1 MEMRGV
7 GAGQGKASQQPDRSL
22 IHPSILFRPVVLE
35 RRCRTK
41 ECIILIA
48 NVLGELDT
56 SGLLCVAQDGVVSCF
71 VETRVTSCRLVD
83 TEEESWEDSKQ
94 PNRSLVPHFLPDVV
108 ICRVFKNRHVGGHD
122 ISHDIGQ
129 EGKCLLR

>member
-71 VETRVTSCRLVD
+71 VET
-83 TEEESWEDSKQ
+83 EDFVS
-94 PNRSLVPHFLPDVV
+94 SDVLQTG
-108 ICRVFKNRHVGGHD
+108 RYRGRKLGGL
-122 ISHDIGQ
+122 
-129 EGKCLLR
+129 EAA